1 MNNIKP
7 SVFVFI
13 IFAIVACAAAA
24 FVIFES
30 YHKQDIEVAYFEGQ
44 RDALEGDI
52 RIFKTSDSCYIWIK
66 SPWSSGEAPIYNP
79 NNDCLFKQ

>member
-1 MNNIKP
+1 MGHIKT
-7 SVFVFI
+7 SSFVFV
-13 IFAIVACAAAA
+13 IFAVIACAVAA

-52 RIFKTSDSCYIWIK
+52 RIFKVDSCYIWIK

-79 NNDCLFKQ
+79 NDDCLFKQ